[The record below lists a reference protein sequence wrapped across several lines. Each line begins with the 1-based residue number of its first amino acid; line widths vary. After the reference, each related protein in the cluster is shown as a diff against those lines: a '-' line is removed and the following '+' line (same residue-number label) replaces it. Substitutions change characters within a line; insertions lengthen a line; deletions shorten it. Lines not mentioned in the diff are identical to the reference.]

1 MAGQPFPEYQ
11 LALLHLIFV
20 IPSEMKRSVI
30 KSRNLSRFLFF
41 RVRTA
46 RDVLT
51 PLDMTKA
58 LTAAFA
64 AALMLLAAAYAQ
76 PTPTPATSPTS
87 MPPESP
93 SPTISPSATLS
104 PAATTPPG
112 PGPSL
117 SATPEIARSVR
128 ISFVPPPLEGAI
140 SLGIYDQ
147 SGGLVRV
154 LHQEAKVD
162 EFTVGEDALLTKWDG
177 KNDDGENLPIGK
189 YRARGYLVGR
199 LKVEDV
205 GKVANAPPDFNAA
218 ATVQVKLMSNPL
230 ANDERPIISLTV
242 GFDDE
247 NSFLRTADGLP
258 LFTVSRQP
266 KLVRAAITKNSEKS
280 IDVWQDDG
288 STVKQL
294 RVSNVDKM
302 MAFDCGDF
310 ELK

>member
-20 IPSEMKRSVI
+20 ISSEMKRSVI
-30 KSRNLSRFLFF
+30 KSRNLSLFLFF
-41 RVRTA
+41 RVGTA
-46 RDVLT
+46 RDVST

-64 AALMLLAAAYAQ
+64 AALMLLAVAYAQ
-76 PTPTPATSPTS
+76 PTS
-87 MPPESP
+87 MPSESP

-104 PAATTPPG
+104 PAATTPVSPT
-112 PGPSL
+112 PSL
-117 SATPEIARSVR
+117 SATPETARSVR

-177 KNDDGENLPIGK
+177 KNDDGENLPTGK

-218 ATVQVKLMSNPL
+218 ATVQVKLMANPL
-230 ANDERPIISLTV
+230 AKDERPIISLTV

-247 NSFLRTADGLP
+247 NSFLQTADGLP
-258 LFTVSRQP
+258 LFTVSKQP
-266 KLVRAAITKNSEKS
+266 KLVRAAIIKNSEKS
-280 IDVWQDDG
+280 VDVWQDDG
-288 STVKQL
+288 AAVKQL

>member
-1 MAGQPFPEYQ
+1 
-11 LALLHLIFV
+11 
-20 IPSEMKRSVI
+20 MKRSVI

-41 RVRTA
+41 RVGIA

-64 AALMLLAAAYAQ
+64 AALMLLAAASAQ
-76 PTPTPATSPTS
+76 PTPTSTTSPAS
-87 MPPESP
+87 MPSESP
-93 SPTISPSATLS
+93 SLTISPSATLS
-104 PAATTPPG
+104 PSATTPVSPT
-112 PGPSL
+112 PSL
-117 SATPEIARSVR
+117 SATPETARSVR

-154 LHQEAKVD
+154 LHHEAKLD

-177 KNDDGENLPIGK
+177 KNDHGENLPSGK
-189 YRARGYLVGR
+189 YHARGYLVGR

-205 GKVANAPPDFNAA
+205 GKVANAPPDFNTV
-218 ATVQVKLMSNPL
+218 ATVQVKLMANPL

-242 GFDDE
+242 GFDEE

>member
-1 MAGQPFPEYQ
+1 
-11 LALLHLIFV
+11 
-20 IPSEMKRSVI
+20 
-30 KSRNLSRFLFF
+30 
-41 RVRTA
+41 
-46 RDVLT
+46 
-51 PLDMTKA
+51 MTKA

-64 AALMLLAAAYAQ
+64 AALMLLAVAYAQ
-76 PTPTPATSPTS
+76 PTS
-87 MPPESP
+87 MPSESP

-104 PAATTPPG
+104 PAATTPVSPT
-112 PGPSL
+112 PSL
-117 SATPEIARSVR
+117 SATPETARSVR

-177 KNDDGENLPIGK
+177 KNDHGENLPSGK
-189 YRARGYLVGR
+189 YHARGYLVGR

-205 GKVANAPPDFNAA
+205 GKVANAPPDFNTV
-218 ATVQVKLMSNPL
+218 ATVQVKLMANPL
-230 ANDERPIISLTV
+230 AKDERPIISLTV

-247 NSFLRTADGLP
+247 NSFLQTADGLP
-258 LFTVSRQP
+258 LFTVSKQP

-280 IDVWQDDG
+280 VDVWQDDG
-288 STVKQL
+288 AAVKQL

>member
-1 MAGQPFPEYQ
+1 M
-11 LALLHLIFV
+11 
-20 IPSEMKRSVI
+20 PSES
-30 KSRNLSRFLFF
+30 
-41 RVRTA
+41 
-46 RDVLT
+46 
-51 PLDMTKA
+51 P
-58 LTAAFA
+58 
-64 AALMLLAAAYAQ
+64 
-76 PTPTPATSPTS
+76 PA
-87 MPPESP
+87 
-93 SPTISPSATLS
+93 TISPSATTPVS
-104 PAATTPPG
+104 PT
-112 PGPSL
+112 PSL
-117 SATPEIARSVR
+117 SATPETARSVR

-154 LHQEAKVD
+154 LHQEAKLD

-177 KNDDGENLPIGK
+177 KNDDGENLPAGK

-218 ATVQVKLMSNPL
+218 VTVQVKLMANPL

>member
-20 IPSEMKRSVI
+20 ISSEMKRSVI
-30 KSRNLSRFLFF
+30 KSRNLSLFLFF
-41 RVRTA
+41 RVGTA
-46 RDVLT
+46 RDVST

-64 AALMLLAAAYAQ
+64 AALMLLAVAYAQ
-76 PTPTPATSPTS
+76 PTS
-87 MPPESP
+87 MPSESP

-104 PAATTPPG
+104 PAATTPVSPT
-112 PGPSL
+112 PSL
-117 SATPEIARSVR
+117 SATPETARSVR

-177 KNDDGENLPIGK
+177 KNDDGENLPTGK

-218 ATVQVKLMSNPL
+218 ATVQVKLMANPL
-230 ANDERPIISLTV
+230 AKDERPIISLTV

-247 NSFLRTADGLP
+247 NSFLQTADGLP
-258 LFTVSRQP
+258 LFTVSKQP

-280 IDVWQDDG
+280 VDVWQDDG
-288 STVKQL
+288 AAVKQL

>member
-30 KSRNLSRFLFF
+30 KSRNLSLFLFF
-41 RVRTA
+41 RVGTA
-46 RDVLT
+46 RDVST

-76 PTPTPATSPTS
+76 PTPATSPTS
-87 MPPESP
+87 MPSESP

-104 PAATTPPG
+104 PSATTPVSPT
-112 PGPSL
+112 PSL
-117 SATPEIARSVR
+117 SATPETARSVR

-177 KNDDGENLPIGK
+177 KNDDGENLPTGK

-218 ATVQVKLMSNPL
+218 ATVQVKLMANPL
-230 ANDERPIISLTV
+230 AKDERPIISLTV

-247 NSFLRTADGLP
+247 NSFLQTADGLP
-258 LFTVSRQP
+258 LFTVSKQP

-280 IDVWQDDG
+280 VDVWQDDG
-288 STVKQL
+288 AAVKQL